1 MTEKITIGIKEPGMD
16 WHFREVE
23 DTLST
28 YQQIVGGYIELA
40 YAGSDGILI
49 FCNEEGK
56 LLGMVPN
63 IELPYDTIVGTV
75 FAVRSDEEG
84 AFRSLTGEDIDKLSS
99 GQA

>member
-1 MTEKITIGIKEPGMD
+1 MTKKITIGIKEPGMD

-23 DTLST
+23 DRLKT

-40 YAGSDGILI
+40 YAAPDGILI

-84 AFRSLTGEDIDKLSS
+84 AFQSLTGEDIDRLLS
-99 GQA
+99 GQI

>member
-1 MTEKITIGIKEPGMD
+1 MTKKITIGIKAPAKA

-23 DTLST
+23 DELST
-28 YQQIVGGYIELA
+28 YQQIVGGYIELV
-40 YAGSDGILI
+40 YAAPDGILL
-49 FCNEEGK
+49 FGNEEGK
-56 LLGMVPN
+56 LLGMAPN

-84 AFRSLTGEDIDKLSS
+84 AFQSLTGEDIDLLLS